1 MPARS
6 LNLKY
11 LLARLGS
18 YCSFAHIKY
27 LRHYCI
33 QVVAARVVDNEAIV
47 IAIGGQA
54 VHGFCEVI
62 VSAAEQ
68 VANFMRQ

>member
-1 MPARS
+1 M
-6 LNLKY
+6 
-11 LLARLGS
+11 
-18 YCSFAHIKY
+18 
-27 LRHYCI
+27 
-33 QVVAARVVDNEAIV
+33 AARVVDNEAIV